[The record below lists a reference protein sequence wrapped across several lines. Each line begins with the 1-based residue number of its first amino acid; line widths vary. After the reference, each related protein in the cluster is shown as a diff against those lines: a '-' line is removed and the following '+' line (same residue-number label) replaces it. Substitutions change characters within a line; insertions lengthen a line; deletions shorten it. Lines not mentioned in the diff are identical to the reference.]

1 MRLGTTLPQQDLNL
15 VPNAAKRLEA
25 MGYDGVAT
33 QENRYG
39 PFLPLAVAAV
49 STAKL
54 GLATGVAIAFPRSP
68 MVTASAAWDLQRAS
82 KGRFSLGLGSQV
94 KGHIERRFSVP
105 WTAPAPRM
113 SEYVRSLRAIWRCWQ
128 LGERLEFAG
137 EHYRFSLMTPNFA
150 PEPLDV
156 PPPSITIAAV
166 GPAML
171 RLAGRHCD
179 GVRLHGFCT
188 RKYLEEVA
196 LPLLEEGMA
205 QAPGGPRERKHFQI
219 SGGGFVA
226 TGADDDTVA
235 KQFEFL
241 RKRVGFYGSTR
252 TYWPVFEQHGLE
264 DLGAKLHAMSK
275 AGEWQKMTAE
285 VPDDVVRLFCA
296 VGRHD
301 EIVGAIKKRFGGLC
315 DVVGSSASTD
325 MPGEMTPDLIQE
337 VKRIPSPFEGFHTE
351 LEASCRGA
359 RLHND
364 RGDSRVRSR

>member
-1 MRLGTTLPQQDLNL
+1 MRVATTLPQQDLNL
-15 VPNAAKRLEA
+15 VPAAAQRLEE

-49 STAKL
+49 STRKL
-54 GLATGVAIAFPRSP
+54 ELATGVAIAFPRSP

-105 WTAPAPRM
+105 WTPPAPRL
-113 SEYVRSLRAIWRCWQ
+113 SEYVRSVRAIWRCWQ
-128 LGERLEFAG
+128 LGERLDFEG
-137 EHYRFSLMTPNFA
+137 DHYRFSLMTPNFA

-156 PPPSITIAAV
+156 APPSITIAAV

-188 RKYLEEVA
+188 RKYLEHVA
-196 LPLLEEGMA
+196 LPLIEQGMS
-205 QAPGGPRERKHFQI
+205 QAPGGPRERRHFQI

-226 TGADDDTVA
+226 TGADDETVT
-235 KQFEFL
+235 KQVEFI
-241 RKRVGFYGSTR
+241 RQRIGFYGSTR
-252 TYWPVFEQHGLE
+252 SYWPVFEQHGLE

-275 AGEWQKMTAE
+275 AGQWDRMAAE
-285 VPDDVVRLFCA
+285 VSDDVVGLFCA

-301 EIVGAIKKRFGGLC
+301 EIVAAIEERFGGLC

-325 MPGEMTPDLIQE
+325 MPGEMTPELIQD
-337 VKRIPSPFEGFHTE
+337 VKRIPSPFEEFKTD
-351 LEASCRGA
+351 L
-359 RLHND
+359 
-364 RGDSRVRSR
+364 RSS

>member
-1 MRLGTTLPQQDLNL
+1 MRVATTLPQQDLNL
-15 VPNAAKRLEA
+15 VPEAARRIEA

-33 QENRYG
+33 QDNRFG

-49 STAKL
+49 STETL

-68 MVTASAAWDLQRAS
+68 MVVALTSWDLQRAS

-94 KGHIERRFSVP
+94 KGHIERHFSVP
-105 WTAPAPRM
+105 WKAPAPWM
-113 SEYVRSLRAIWRCWQ
+113 GEYVEALRAIWRCWQ
-128 LGERLEFAG
+128 LGERLGFEG
-137 EHYRFSLMTPNFA
+137 EHYRFSLMTPNFS
-150 PEPLDV
+150 PGPLDV

-171 RLAGRHCD
+171 RLAGRLCD

-188 RKYLEEVA
+188 RRYLENVA
-196 LPLLEEGMA
+196 LPLLEEGMR
-205 QAPGGPRERKHFQI
+205 QAPGGSRDRASFQI

-226 TGADDDTVA
+226 TGPDDETVA
-235 KQFEFL
+235 RQFEFI
-241 RKRVGFYGSTR
+241 RQRVGFYGSTR

-275 AGEWQKMTAE
+275 AGDWQKMTAE

-301 EIVGAIKKRFGGLC
+301 EIVAAIEERFGGLC

-325 MPGEMTPDLIQE
+325 LPGALTPELIQE
-337 VKRIPSPFEGFHTE
+337 VKKIPSPFEGFRTE
-351 LEASCRGA
+351 FES
-359 RLHND
+359 
-364 RGDSRVRSR
+364 